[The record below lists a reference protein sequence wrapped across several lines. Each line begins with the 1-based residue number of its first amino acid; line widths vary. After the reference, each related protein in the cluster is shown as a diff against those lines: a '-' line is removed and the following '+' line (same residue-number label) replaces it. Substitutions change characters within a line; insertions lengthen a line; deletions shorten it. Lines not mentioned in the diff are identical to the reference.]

1 MFFTHE
7 PCFYDIFTLG
17 YFYHY
22 IVVSRCT
29 VLPFLLP
36 FFFVRLFR
44 SPLLVVLF
52 FRTSFSSLFL
62 RCGCFGRLSWLHC
75 SSARFPLY
83 YFASWSFR
91 SPLLVELSF
100 HTLFSLVFVLWLFR
114 SPLLV
119 VLSFHTPFSF
129 FLFFVRCGCF
139 GRLCWLYCS
148 SARSSRIAPLFRLLA
163 FVPRWSLSI
172 LSVVLIW

>member
-1 MFFTHE
+1 MHCPPLFSVT
-7 PCFYDIFTLG
+7 
-17 YFYHY
+17 
-22 IVVSRCT
+22 
-29 VLPFLLP
+29 

-83 YFASWSFR
+83 YFASWLFR

-100 HTLFSLVFVLWLFR
+100 HALFSLFLCCGCFGRLCWLYCPSAPFFVFSVFRALWLFR

-119 VLSFHTPFSF
+119 VLFFRTLLPYCIAFSSFS
-129 FLFFVRCGCF
+129 LF
-139 GRLCWLYCS
+139 
-148 SARSSRIAPLFRLLA
+148 PLF
-163 FVPRWSLSI
+163 VS
-172 LSVVLIW
+172 